1 MTMHDETKTLLPPD
15 HLEAASTSD
24 VFLVEPHSLR
34 SEVASL
40 IKLAYPMVAT
50 YLMEFLPGFLSVL
63 LVGHLESPLTK
74 EYVDAAALSTVFLN
88 LSGLSIGFGLA
99 SALDTLCSQAVG
111 AGKTNLLGG
120 YLQCGL
126 LVLAVTYVPMFLLN
140 YNSGL
145 FLVWLG
151 QDPVVASLA
160 GEFSRVTVFCLPLCF
175 TYELLKKV
183 LQAQH
188 IAAPMAYI
196 AITSNLLYAGVGYY
210 LCYFT
215 DAGFLGIAYARLVC
229 NTSLPLLAILYI
241 KYTRVHEQW
250 WPQGSSWTSQW
261 HDAVRLVGEFLQ
273 FGVPAMAMM
282 LLEWWAL
289 EILTLMAGWMP
300 SPVLA
305 ISVHSVAKNHM
316 LSHLIFLGLSIA
328 TTIRLGNEIGAYEP
342 MRAKVIV
349 SASYVVVAATATV
362 LGAFV
367 LAFRLVLPAWLIND
381 ASSIRALR
389 TTQGALYILVVYQFV
404 DAMKVAAQGLLRGM
418 GRQAIGAHVN
428 AVAYCAI
435 GLPLAAL
442 FGFLADLDVPGLWMG
457 MTIGVSSAFVFFTVY
472 LARTNW
478 RRVADDAASRMD
490 K

>member
-1 MTMHDETKTLLPPD
+1 MHEETKTLLPPD
-15 HLEAASTSD
+15 HLEAASVSD
-24 VFLVEPHSLR
+24 IFLIKPYSLR
-34 SEVASL
+34 AEIASL
-40 IKLAYPMVAT
+40 IQLAYPMVAT
-50 YLMEFLPGFLSVL
+50 YLMEFLPGFLSVA
-63 LVGHLESPLTK
+63 LVGHLDSPLTK

-140 YNSGL
+140 YNVGL
-145 FLVWLG
+145 LLVCLG
-151 QDPVVASLA
+151 QDPIVASLA

-188 IAAPMAYI
+188 IVAPMAYI
-196 AITSNLLYAGVGYY
+196 AIASNLLYAGVGYY
-210 LCYFT
+210 LCYYT

-229 NTSLPLLAILYI
+229 NTSLPLLAVLYLN
-241 KYTRVHEQW
+241 YTQVHCQW

-261 HDAVRLVGEFLQ
+261 YDAVHHVGEFLE
-273 FGVPAMAMM
+273 FGVPAMVMM

-305 ISVHSVAKNHM
+305 ISVHSVLVT
-316 LSHLIFLGLSIA
+316 LSSVAFSIFLGISIA
-328 TTIRLGNEIGAYEP
+328 TTIRLGNALGAYEP
-342 MRAKVIV
+342 MRAKLIV
-349 SASYVVVAATATV
+349 SASYIVVAATATV

-367 LAFRLVLPAWLIND
+367 LAFRLVLPAWFIND
-381 ASSIRALR
+381 ASSIR
-389 TTQGALYILVVYQFV
+389 TTQGALYILVLYQFM
-404 DAMKVAAQGLLRGM
+404 DAMKMAAQGLLRGM
-418 GRQAIGAHVN
+418 GRQTIGAHVN

-442 FGFLADLDVPGLWMG
+442 LGFIVNLDVPGLWMG
-457 MTIGVSSAFVFFTVY
+457 MTIGVSSAFVFFAVY

-478 RRVADDAASRMD
+478 RGVADDAVSRMD

>member
-1 MTMHDETKTLLPPD
+1 MHAETKTLLPPD
-15 HLEAASTSD
+15 HLEAATTSD
-24 VFLVEPHSLR
+24 VFLLGPHSLR

-50 YLMEFLPGFLSVL
+50 YLMEFLPGFLSVV
-63 LVGHLESPLTK
+63 LVGHLESPVTK

-99 SALDTLCSQAVG
+99 SALDTFCSQAVG

-126 LVLAVTYVPMFLLN
+126 LVLAVTYVPMFFLN
-140 YNSGL
+140 YNAGL
-145 FLVWLG
+145 VLVWLG

-188 IAAPMAYI
+188 IVAPMVYI

-210 LCYFT
+210 FCYFT

-241 KYTRVHEQW
+241 KYTRVHGQW

-261 HDAVRLVGEFLQ
+261 HDAIRLVGEFLR

-305 ISVHSVAKNHM
+305 ISVHSVLVT
-316 LSHLIFLGLSIA
+316 LSSIAFSIFLGLSIA
-328 TTIRLGNEIGAYEP
+328 TTIRLGNAIGAYEP
-342 MRAKVIV
+342 MRAKLIV

-367 LAFRLVLPAWLIND
+367 LAFRLVLPAWFIND
-381 ASSIRALR
+381 ASSIR

-404 DAMKVAAQGLLRGM
+404 DAMKMAAQGLLRGM

-442 FGFLADLDVPGLWMG
+442 FGFLVDLDVPGLWMG
-457 MTIGVSSAFVFFTVY
+457 MTIGVSSAFVFFTVN